1 MTIPSRLANDGWWL
15 CADLPPLR
23 AATNRDEKEF
33 QMTDVSTSAAPVPAF
48 FNTTSRRLI
57 LAAILAAVAD
67 WLFYGHG
74 LGVSLALFLMLVA
87 ALSLS
92 TNPLAVDRRQALLG
106 VALLVAGLL
115 PIVESLNPLSVLI
128 AVVTT
133 SVVVASLTN
142 PFIDDLSDRVKSVLL
157 LLFSGPVRLLDDV
170 RLLLVSRLSF
180 KSFAVWTMP
189 VMLTGVFLL
198 LFALANPLIAKWLAA
213 LNPGTAASRLDVPR
227 LLLWL
232 AVAGVSW
239 PFVAISW
246 KRRPPAVLPAQQ
258 AAAESEPAE
267 KFPIDIFHPA
277 AIVRALLLFNL
288 LFAVQTVLDVTYLW
302 GGVALPDG
310 MTYASYAHR
319 GAYPLIVTAL
329 LAAGFVLVATNPG
342 GAAERVPLIR
352 VLVFA
357 WIAQNVLLVL
367 SSILRLDLYVEIYSL
382 TWWRVAAFIWMVLVA
397 LGLLLIVARIATGRS
412 NRWLIL
418 ANCTTLGLV
427 AYTCAFI
434 NFSALIADYNVAHS
448 SQISG
453 RGAWLDF
460 AYLADLGPQALPA
473 IDRYLQHARQDPR
486 QDKPTLAAMEA
497 RRGQLAQTQRGALST
512 WREWGF
518 RDWRLERY
526 LDGSSV
532 NPASSSGVE

>member
-1 MTIPSRLANDGWWL
+1 MSA
-15 CADLPPLR
+15 LR
-23 AATNRDEKEF
+23 SAAHRDEDQF
-33 QMTDVSTSAAPVPAF
+33 QMTDVPAPAASLPALF
-48 FNTTSRRLI
+48 DRTSRKLI
-57 LAAILAAVAD
+57 LAAILAALAD
-67 WLFYGHG
+67 WLFYGHR
-74 LGVSLALFLMLVA
+74 LGVSLALFLIFLA
-87 ALSLS
+87 ALSLL
-92 TNPLAVDRRQALLG
+92 TNPLAVDRRQASLG

-115 PIVESLNPLSVLI
+115 PIVESLNLLSVLI
-128 AVVTT
+128 AVMATT
-133 SVVVASLTN
+133 VVVASLTN
-142 PFIDDLSDRVKSVLL
+142 PFIEDLSDRVKSVLL
-157 LLFSGPVRLLDDV
+157 LLFSGPFRLLEDI

-180 KSFAVWTMP
+180 KSFTVWTMP
-189 VMLTGVFLL
+189 VLLSGVFLL
-198 LFALANPLIAKWLAA
+198 LFAFANPLIAKWLAA

-227 LLLWL
+227 LLLWI

-258 AAAESEPAE
+258 AVAETESSE
-267 KFPIDIFHPA
+267 KFPIDVFAPA

-329 LAAGFVLVATNPG
+329 LAAAFVLVAMNPG

-357 WIAQNVLLVL
+357 WIAQNVMLVL
-367 SSILRLDLYVEIYSL
+367 SSILRLDLYVEVYSL

-397 LGLLLIVARIATGRS
+397 LGLLLIVARIVTGRS

-418 ANCTTLGLV
+418 ANCTTLALV
-427 AYTCAFI
+427 AYTCTFI
-434 NFSALIADYNVAHS
+434 NFSALIANYNVAHS

-473 IDRYLQHARQDPR
+473 IDRYLQHARQDPA
-486 QDKPTLAAMEA
+486 QDKPTLAVMEA
-497 RRGQLAQTQRGALST
+497 RREQLAQTQRGRLSS

-518 RDWRLERY
+518 RDWRLQRY

-532 NPASSSGVE
+532 NRPSSSGVE